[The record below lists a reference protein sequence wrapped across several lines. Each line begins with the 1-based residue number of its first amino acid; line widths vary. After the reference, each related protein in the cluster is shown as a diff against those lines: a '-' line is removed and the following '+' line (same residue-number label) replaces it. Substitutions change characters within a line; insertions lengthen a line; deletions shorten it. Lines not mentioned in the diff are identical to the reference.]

1 MPVYLTR
8 AVDTPASVAR
18 RFSLPVEELCRL
30 NGLEDR
36 RRLTEGLALY
46 LPEEGQPVRSLEL
59 LGCPYEPLPA
69 ARRAALLPR
78 LSWWAGGETPGEAEA
93 AGAAPLLLRAGWTRG
108 GGWSAETVHAWL
120 QDRETADTLVREVG
134 EGAYSGLYWLL
145 GEAHPFDARPLAAM
159 TEALAEKLHAA
170 GKYLFLGLSVE
181 AETLFPA
188 AAAADRVVLLAPA
201 SFPSG
206 PLPRPNA
213 PLDALT
219 DQLMRAVGVLPA
231 DRLLLGLSAYGT
243 CWDARGPVPITQ
255 AAALHLAVASGARVC
270 WDAQAGECRFRCPDA
285 LGQPRTVWFEDL
297 RAFRAR
303 VELVDALGLIGLAL
317 QSAPLPCT
325 ASWSWL
331 HSRYEVRTAPM

>member
-18 RFSLPVEELCRL
+18 RFSLSVEELCRL

-46 LPEEGQPVRSLEL
+46 LPEEGRPVRALEL

-93 AGAAPLLLRAGWTRG
+93 AGAAPLLLRAGWTRA

-120 QDRETADTLVREVG
+120 QDPETADTLVREVTDG
-134 EGAYSGLYWLL
+134 GWRGLYWLL
-145 GEAHPFDARPLAAM
+145 GEVHPFDARPLAAM
-159 TEALAEKLHAA
+159 TEALAETLHAA
-170 GKYLFLGLSVE
+170 GKYLFLGLSAE
-181 AETLFPA
+181 AEALFPA

-201 SFPSG
+201 SAPAG
-206 PLPRPNA
+206 ALPRPNA

-243 CWDARGPVPITQ
+243 CWDARGPAPITQ
-255 AAALHLAVASGARVC
+255 AAAQHLAVASGAAVC

-285 LGQPRTVWFEDL
+285 LGQPRTVWFQDL

-303 VELVDALGLIGLAL
+303 IELADALGLAGLSL
-317 QSAPLPCT
+317 QSAPLPC
-325 ASWSWL
+325 AACWSWL
-331 HSRYEVRTAPM
+331 HSRCEVRPAPM